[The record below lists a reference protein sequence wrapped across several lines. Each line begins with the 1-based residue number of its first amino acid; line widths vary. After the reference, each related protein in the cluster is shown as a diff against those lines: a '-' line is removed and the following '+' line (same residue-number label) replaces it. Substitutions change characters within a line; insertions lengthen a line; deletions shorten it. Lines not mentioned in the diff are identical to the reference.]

1 MKTRILTIAMVLM
14 VGIILSNP
22 ASAGRK
28 ISITASSLE
37 KAIDPS
43 MTIESWMVS
52 DLLWTP
58 SEMLE
63 MFTVKEES
71 LVLDNWM
78 VIPAMW
84 DKIEAVTDRELNIC
98 PWMIN
103 TFVWDMD
110 KVDAESNLHISGWM
124 TDPIFWVNQCNVAD
138 VICKKSLKLACT
150 GW

>member
-1 MKTRILTIAMVLM
+1 MKTRILTIAMVL
-14 VGIILSNP
+14 IIGMMFSNP
-22 ASAGRK
+22 ANAGRK
-28 ISITASSLE
+28 ISLTALSLE

-43 MTIESWMVS
+43 MAIESWMVS

-58 SEMLE
+58 AEMIA
-63 MFTVKEES
+63 MFTTKEEP
-71 LVLDNWM
+71 LILDDWM

-98 PWMIN
+98 PWM
-103 TFVWDMD
+103 
-110 KVDAESNLHISGWM
+110 
-124 TDPIFWVNQCNVAD
+124 TDPVFWVNQCNVAD